1 MIETGFNAE
10 LGQKQFLDLLVTQL
24 QHQDPLDPVGQEQ
37 FLQQL
42 SQFSM
47 LDGIEQ
53 LNAQFSDLLQL
64 QTLTNGA
71 QIVGRVVEYQGE
83 SGLARGTVES
93 VSIELGQLLL
103 SVNGEQVPI
112 TDVKT
117 VTNQPSTAF

>member
-10 LGQKQFLDLLVTQL
+10 LGQTQFLDLLVTQL
-24 QHQDPLDPVGQEQ
+24 QNQDPLDPVGQEQ

-47 LDGIEQ
+47 LDGIER

-112 TDVKT
+112 TNVKT